1 MFTYDHE
8 LGYFLHEHKYVFSF
22 THELTFRYFIY
33 EHKHFLENS
42 LYIHTRKLK
51 DIKHAHQ
58 HLS

>member
-42 LYIHTRKLK
+42 LYIHMN
-51 DIKHAHQ
+51 IH
-58 HLS
+58 SII